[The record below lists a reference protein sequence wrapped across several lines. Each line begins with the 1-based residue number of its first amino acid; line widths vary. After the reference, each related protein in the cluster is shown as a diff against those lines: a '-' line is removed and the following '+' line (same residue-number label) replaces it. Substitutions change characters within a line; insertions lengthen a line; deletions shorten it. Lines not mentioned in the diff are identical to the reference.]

1 MRPRLTCCVRY
12 IHGDL
17 QVPVRGKRAQDQR
30 SQRSSKVFCRR
41 NHGQFGSGRKEGQAV
56 GGEE

>member
-1 MRPRLTCCVRY
+1 MRPRLTRSVWY
-12 IHGDL
+12 ICGDL

-41 NHGQFGSGRKEGQAV
+41 NHGHFGSGRKKGQAV